1 MNQQWLLGSNWD
13 TVEASVLNFW
23 VLQTG
28 RLEMPHRHD
37 KGSAI
42 SAMWGHL
49 YGWGPLPFNI
59 QVKWFKTPSST
70 GTEFFFLTPPWWIIF
85 LGLENK
91 IGFVSSAWE
100 SVCLQP
106 VGRDPHIGIRCKV
119 LSFFLGYHHRTVLS
133 RRFSSSAENKVK
145 VKAYFYLGG
154 KIE

>member
-37 KGSAI
+37 KGSEI
-42 SAMWGHL
+42 SAMWGRL
-49 YGWGPLPFNI
+49 YGWGPSEVTQNSILYRNRIFLSHSSLVDHLP
-59 QVKWFKTPSST
+59 
-70 GTEFFFLTPPWWIIF
+70 

-91 IGFVSSAWE
+91 IGFVLSAWE

-119 LSFFLGYHHRTVLS
+119 LSFFLGYHYRTVLS

-145 VKAYFYLGG
+145 VKAYFCLGG